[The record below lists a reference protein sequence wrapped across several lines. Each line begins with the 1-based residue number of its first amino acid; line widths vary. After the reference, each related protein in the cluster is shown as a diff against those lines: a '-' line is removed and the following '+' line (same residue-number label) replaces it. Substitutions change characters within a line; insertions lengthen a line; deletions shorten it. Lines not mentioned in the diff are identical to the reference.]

1 VEIITLLLEIWR
13 CASTLLTLTLLLE
26 VLLLEALVVMEV
38 QEHQTQLQEQ
48 QHLTLAEEVVQLL
61 LEDQQVVVVQV
72 VVQQVQLVQ
81 VQEQQQHLVQLTQ
94 VAVEV
99 DGPLH
104 FSANV
109 PYTPLGHTLL
119 RNRLMRARGVEL
131 ACVPYHRWNALQ
143 GAAARQEYLA
153 GLLAGHGLVEY

>member
-1 VEIITLLLEIWR
+1 VAEKLWR
-13 CASTLLTLTLLLE
+13 WE
-26 VLLLEALVVMEV
+26 
-38 QEHQTQLQEQ
+38 EQ
-48 QHLTLAEEVVQLL
+48 HDTW
-61 LEDQQVVVVQV
+61 
-72 VVQQVQLVQ
+72 
-81 VQEQQQHLVQLTQ
+81 HPYIRTQ